1 MKKQVLLKDLKPG
14 MTLAQA
20 LISPEGD
27 LLMGAGTMLTV
38 FVIALLQD
46 PAYMTD
52 VLPNGIGMDEMTL
65 CVDVPVRAE
74 RVPVE
79 DIAPV
84 RSDGDKR
91 KPPDPA
97 QDSLLDP
104 EYVQTYDMVMAQ
116 LEKMFNSQT
125 ISRGIDLDAIGQLI
139 ADRHLERLCDGARAV
154 AQLHNMNRDGN
165 YLLHHSLHCA
175 ILAGLMGRWLHWPQ
189 EYRARLILAGLLHD
203 VGKLRIAKDILEKP
217 SRLSRQELEIVHRHP
232 TYSVEILTKS
242 GLGSEADLMAGV
254 LQHHERG
261 DGSGYPSRLKKEM
274 ISPFGKILALIDVY
288 DSMTSNRVYAHK
300 TSPFHVFDHLTAD
313 MMAGK
318 LDAEYGVLFIK
329 KVCHALTGT
338 WVRLKGGEK
347 AKIIYIDQSRTNSL
361 PIVETTEGKF
371 YDLAHDSRA
380 KIMEMLT
387 MSEALLS

>member
-20 LISPEGD
+20 LVSPQGD

-52 VLPNGIGMDEMTL
+52 VLPEGIGMDEMTL
-65 CVDVPVRAE
+65 CVDVPVRAA

-79 DIAPV
+79 DIAPA

-91 KPPDPA
+91 VPPDPA
-97 QDSLLDP
+97 KDSLLDP

-116 LEKMFNSQT
+116 LEKLFNSQT
-125 ISRGIDLDAIGQLI
+125 ISRGLDLDAIGQLI
-139 ADRHLERLCDGARAV
+139 ADRYLERLCDGARAV
-154 AQLHNMNRDGN
+154 AQLHNMDRKGN

-189 EYRARLILAGLLHD
+189 EYRTRLILAGLLHD
-203 VGKLRIAKDILEKP
+203 VGKLKIAKDILEKP
-217 SRLSRQELEIVHRHP
+217 SRLSRQELEIVQRHP
-232 TYSVEILTKS
+232 KYSVEIITKS
-242 GLGSEADLMAGV
+242 GLGNEADLIAGV

-261 DGSGYPSRLKKEM
+261 DGSGYPSLLRKEM
-274 ISPFGKILALIDVY
+274 LSPFGKILAIIDIY

-318 LDAEYGVLFIK
+318 IDAEYGVLFIK
-329 KVCHALTGT
+329 KICHALTGN
-338 WVRLKGGEK
+338 WVRLKSGEK

-361 PIVETTEGKF
+361 PIVETTGGKF
-371 YDLAHDSRA
+371 YDLAHDSQA
-380 KIMEMLT
+380 KIIEMLT
-387 MSEALLS
+387 LSEAIAR